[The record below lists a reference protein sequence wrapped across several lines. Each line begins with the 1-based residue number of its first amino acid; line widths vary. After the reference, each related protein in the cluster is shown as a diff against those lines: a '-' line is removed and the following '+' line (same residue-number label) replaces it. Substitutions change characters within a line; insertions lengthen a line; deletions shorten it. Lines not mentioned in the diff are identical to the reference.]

1 MSGPAAT
8 GPVHRAHPA
17 RVRATRVDADRVDAA
32 RVVGVVLAAGAGTRM
47 GRPKALVHRADGR
60 SWLDLSVTALL
71 DGGCAEVVVVLGAA
85 DREARALVPARPTV
99 RSVVAV
105 DWARGP
111 SASLRAGLAA
121 ARATRGVDAVLVS
134 LVDLPG
140 LPAGAVRR
148 VLADAA
154 GSADADG
161 PGDTDGPGDADRPG
175 DAAGPGAAA
184 GSAAI
189 RASLRRA
196 SYDGRPGHPVL
207 VGRDHWEALTAA
219 LAAPAA
225 EGDRGAGP
233 WLRAAG
239 VEPVECGDLWDG
251 ADRDHP
257 GPDLRG
263 APGPSGPA
271 VAGARA
277 TT

>member
-17 RVRATRVDADRVDAA
+17 RVRATRVDADRVDA

-47 GRPKALVHRADGR
+47 GRPKALVHRADGW

-111 SASLRAGLAA
+111 SVSLRAGLAA
-121 ARATRGVDAVLVS
+121 ARATRGADAVLVS

-140 LPAGAVRR
+140 LPARAVRR

-161 PGDTDGPGDADRPG
+161 PG
-175 DAAGPGAAA
+175 AAA

-189 RASLRRA
+189 RASLRHA

-263 APGPSGPA
+263 APRPSGPA

>member
-121 ARATRGVDAVLVS
+121 ARATRGADAVLVS

-140 LPAGAVRR
+140 LPARAVRR
-148 VLADAA
+148 VLADPA
-154 GSADADG
+154 GSA
-161 PGDTDGPGDADRPG
+161 DTDGPG
-175 DAAGPGAAA
+175 AATGPGAAA

-219 LAAPAA
+219 LAAPASA
-225 EGDRGAGP
+225 PEGDRGAGP
-233 WLRAAG
+233 WLRATG

>member
-1 MSGPAAT
+1 MRSN
-8 GPVHRAHPA
+8 
-17 RVRATRVDADRVDAA
+17 RVDADRADAARLRAARVDAA
-32 RVVGVVLAAGAGTRM
+32 RVVGVVLAAGAGARM

-121 ARATRGVDAVLVS
+121 ARATGGVDAVLVS

-154 GSADADG
+154 GSADAAG
-161 PGDTDGPGDADRPG
+161 PGDTDRPG

-263 APGPSGPA
+263 APRPSGPA